1 LRAKLALLVF
11 LIASLLSG
19 CGFGEQAS
27 PTAAPTSPDTPT
39 PQLTATPVIPLTIL
53 LLPADMDKTRSAN
66 YQKVVYDLAQSA
78 GMRFQVRNT
87 LQPADL
93 DPGLKIVIAL
103 PPDPG
108 IAALAAVAPQAQF
121 LSINIPNIKA
131 GGNVSVLSPT
141 SQVDLPAFIA
151 GYAGAMISNDYHV
164 GMIIPD
170 GNPDAQKALVAFT
183 NGMSYY
189 CGLCRPFYYLP
200 YAYPQY
206 IPIPPTED
214 KARYPGYANYLI
226 VQRRV
231 DTIYVYPDIAVKQ
244 LMDSLGTTGV
254 QVMGNTL
261 PDPKPSGWVMTI
273 RPDETKAIQNA
284 WPSLMAGKGGLVV
297 KSPLGI
303 ADVNPTLL
311 TPGRQRLVQQVLD
324 DLISGRI
331 STGVNP

>member
-1 LRAKLALLVF
+1 VRAKLSVLIF
-11 LIASLLSG
+11 LIASLLSA
-19 CGFGEQAS
+19 CGIGAQA
-27 PTAAPTSPDTPT
+27 TATVESTSTNTPALV
-39 PQLTATPVIPLTIL
+39 LTATPVIPLAVL
-53 LLPADMDKTRSAN
+53 VVPADMDTTKSAA
-66 YQKVVYDLAQSA
+66 YQKVVYDLAQAA

-87 LQPADL
+87 LNPADL
-93 DPGLKIVIAL
+93 DRGLKILVAL

-108 IAALAAVAPQAQF
+108 IAALAAAAPQAQF

-151 GYAGAMISNDYHV
+151 GYAGAMISTDYHI

-200 YAYPQY
+200 YTFPQY
-206 IPIPPTED
+206 IPIPATED

-226 VQRRV
+226 VQRKV
-231 DTIYVYPDIAVKQ
+231 DTIYVYPDVAVKQ

-254 QVMGNTL
+254 NVMGNTL

-273 RPDETKAIQNA
+273 RPDETKAIRDA
-284 WPSLMAGKGGLVV
+284 WPSLIAGKGGLSV

-303 ADVNPTLL
+303 ADANPTLL
-311 TPGRQRLVQQVLD
+311 SPGKQRLVQQVLD
-324 DLISGRI
+324 DLIAGRI
-331 STGVNP
+331 STGLNP

>member
-1 LRAKLALLVF
+1 MRAKLVLYLL
-11 LIASLLSG
+11 LIASFLG
-19 CGFGEQAS
+19 ACGVGDQ
-27 PTAAPTSPDTPT
+27 TTPT
-39 PQLTATPVIPLTIL
+39 PKATLTSTPAPQLTATPVLPLTIL
-53 LLPADMDKTRSAN
+53 VVPADMDKTRSDA
-66 YQKVVYDLAQSA
+66 YQKVVYDLAQAA
-78 GMRFQVRNT
+78 GIRFQVRNT
-87 LQPADL
+87 LKPTDIL
-93 DPGLKIVIAL
+93 PGLKIVIVL

-108 IAALAAVAPQAQF
+108 IAALAAAAPQAQF

-131 GGNVSVLSPT
+131 GGNISVLSPT

-151 GYAGAMISNDYHV
+151 GYTGAMISNDYHT

-200 YAYPQY
+200 YTFPQY
-206 IPIPPTED
+206 IPIPAAED

-226 VQRRV
+226 VQRKV

-261 PDPKPSGWVMTI
+261 PNPKPSGWVMTI

-284 WPSLMAGKGGLVV
+284 WSSLLAGKGGQVV

-311 TPGRQRLVQQVLD
+311 SAAKQRLVQQVLD
-324 DLISGRI
+324 DLVAGRI
-331 STGVNP
+331 STGFNP